1 MMIGVVSWWFL
12 LLLHDNL
19 PSQPSIDMQ
28 HHPTR
33 LQQDRAHGGYK
44 ANEGFQVRRNKV
56 VFMLSVNLLG
66 DSRSRID
73 QIHNNQQSFH
83 YHFFMMVH
91 QQSIWPRKEV
101 MMTVGHHMQTTIDV
115 VYLHGY
121 NSPSGSGK
129 YKELNAGSWML
140 TRLLFFR
147 STATYLALFVHH
159 IISRHSVT
167 LFGWL
172 SRSLY
177 WWLALD

>member
-33 LQQDRAHGGYK
+33 LQQDRAPGGYK

-66 DSRSRID
+66 DSRSSTKYTTTSCLFI
-73 QIHNNQQSFH
+73 IISSWWFINNPFDHERRSCRL
-83 YHFFMMVH
+83 
-91 QQSIWPRKEV
+91 S
-101 MMTVGHHMQTTIDV
+101 GHHMQTMIDV

-147 STATYLALFVHH
+147 STTTYLAPFVHH
-159 IISRHSVT
+159 RISNQSVA

-172 SRSLY
+172 SWSLH
-177 WWLALD
+177 WWLMLD